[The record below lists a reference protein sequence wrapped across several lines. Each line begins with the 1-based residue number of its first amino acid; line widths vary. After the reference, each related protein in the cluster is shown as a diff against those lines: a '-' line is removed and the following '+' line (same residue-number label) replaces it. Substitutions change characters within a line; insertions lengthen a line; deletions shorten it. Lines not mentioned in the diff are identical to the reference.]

1 MNLLQNL
8 WNLLITENE
17 LYTNIITIPLTFLE
31 VLITALIFTSI
42 LDIKYSKKQMV
53 IYVITF
59 SIFANIFCF
68 AIPAPYNSIFNLI
81 LSPILV
87 FIIFRTSILKAIL
100 SEIIPYIFFIILGS
114 ITINLYILL
123 LQIPSDLVL
132 TVPIYSIIYSL
143 ILYFIIYIVYFIF
156 SHFHLSIHKF
166 PNIKKKNSTILFINF
181 AIGILAL
188 YIQSYIATIF
198 ADVLSFSACF
208 YSTLILFLY
217 FLFSMFALSRTL
229 KLEQTELDLE
239 EQKLYNKTLNILY
252 DNVRG
257 FKHDFGN
264 IMQAIGGY
272 TASNDM
278 AGLKNYYTQLLEDCQ
293 IVNDLNIL
301 NPEIINNPAI
311 YSLLTSKYHKAEEL
325 GIKIHLDVFLDLGN
339 LNINIYE
346 LSRILG
352 ILLDNAIEA
361 SMLSSEK
368 IINIDI
374 RKDNRLNKDLF
385 IIENS
390 YSNKNVNTDEIFEK
404 GYSSKEDHFK
414 EDSSKNYHGLGLW
427 EVRKIIK
434 KHKNLNLYTTK
445 NNLLFKQ
452 QLEIFN

>member
-1 MNLLQNL
+1 MNLLQKICNL
-8 WNLLITENE
+8 FITENK
-17 LYTNIITIPLTFLE
+17 LYTDILAIPLTFVE
-31 VLITALIFTSI
+31 ALITALIFTSI
-42 LDIKYSKKQMV
+42 LNIKHSKNQIL
-53 IYVITF
+53 IYVFSF
-59 SIFANIFCF
+59 SIIANIACLF
-68 AIPAPYNSIFNLI
+68 IPVPYNSIVNII
-81 LSPILV
+81 LSPLLV
-87 FIIFRTSILKAIL
+87 FIIFKTSFLKSIL
-100 SEIIPYIFFIILGS
+100 SEVIPYLLFIIFGS
-114 ITINLYILL
+114 ILIIIYIFLVH
-123 LQIPSDLVL
+123 IPSEFV
-132 TVPIYSIIYSL
+132 VNIPIYSITYSL
-143 ILYFIIYIVYFIF
+143 ILYLIVYIVYKIF
-156 SHFHLSIHKF
+156 AHFNFTINIF
-166 PNIKKKNSTILFINF
+166 PKVKKNNNIILLINF
-181 AIGILAL
+181 IIGILAIYL
-188 YIQSYIATIF
+188 ESYINSVF

-404 GYSSKEDHFK
+404 GYSSKEDHSK

>member
-1 MNLLQNL
+1 
-8 WNLLITENE
+8 
-17 LYTNIITIPLTFLE
+17 
-31 VLITALIFTSI
+31 
-42 LDIKYSKKQMV
+42 
-53 IYVITF
+53 
-59 SIFANIFCF
+59 
-68 AIPAPYNSIFNLI
+68 
-81 LSPILV
+81 
-87 FIIFRTSILKAIL
+87 
-100 SEIIPYIFFIILGS
+100 
-114 ITINLYILL
+114 
-123 LQIPSDLVL
+123 
-132 TVPIYSIIYSL
+132 
-143 ILYFIIYIVYFIF
+143 
-156 SHFHLSIHKF
+156 
-166 PNIKKKNSTILFINF
+166 
-181 AIGILAL
+181 
-188 YIQSYIATIF
+188 
-198 ADVLSFSACF
+198 
-208 YSTLILFLY
+208 
-217 FLFSMFALSRTL
+217 MFALSRTL
-229 KLEQTELDLE
+229 KLEQAELDLE

-404 GYSSKEDHFK
+404 GYSSKEDHSR

>member
-1 MNLLQNL
+1 MNLLQKICNL
-8 WNLLITENE
+8 FITENK
-17 LYTNIITIPLTFLE
+17 LYTDILAIPLTFVE
-31 VLITALIFTSI
+31 ALITALIFTSI
-42 LDIKYSKKQMV
+42 LNIKHSKNQIL
-53 IYVITF
+53 IYVFSF
-59 SIFANIFCF
+59 SIIANIACLF
-68 AIPAPYNSIFNLI
+68 IPVPYNSIVNII
-81 LSPILV
+81 LSPLLV
-87 FIIFRTSILKAIL
+87 FIIFKTSFLKSIL
-100 SEIIPYIFFIILGS
+100 SEVIPYLLFIIFGS
-114 ITINLYILL
+114 ILINIYIFLVH
-123 LQIPSDLVL
+123 IPSEFV
-132 TVPIYSIIYSL
+132 VNIPIYSITYSL
-143 ILYFIIYIVYFIF
+143 ILYLIVYIVYKIF
-156 SHFHLSIHKF
+156 AHFNFTINIF
-166 PNIKKKNSTILFINF
+166 PKVKKNNNIILLINF
-181 AIGILAL
+181 IIGILAIYL
-188 YIQSYIATIF
+188 ESYINSVF

-229 KLEQTELDLE
+229 KLEQAELDLE

-414 EDSSKNYHGLGLW
+414 EDHSKNYHGLGLW